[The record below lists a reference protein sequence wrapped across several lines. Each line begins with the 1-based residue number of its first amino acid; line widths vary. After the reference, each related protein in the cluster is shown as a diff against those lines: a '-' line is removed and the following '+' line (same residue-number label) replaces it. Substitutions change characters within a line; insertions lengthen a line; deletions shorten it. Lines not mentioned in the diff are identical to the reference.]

1 MHHSSR
7 SSRAR
12 QYRQNPVNI
21 GLLIDLYLRHKS
33 YVVIH
38 SYLSSYSL
46 TEEQKESYEELKIDI
61 SNNRLHAKE
70 IFQNVQIPR
79 WRSLPEDLRQTFK
92 IAAVGNSEEAVAVSC
107 NLGPRAAKRAAVAS
121 RGAADY
127 VGRKIRD
134 IAGLPR
140 LSPEIALVLE
150 NISDRQGCNP
160 GLHFHAALRIPSDQ
174 IPQLREALTG
184 QFAFDYMEVA
194 SNQAVLVKKVS
205 DPGRWAS
212 YCCKTLRNSEQVDN
226 QASFATNPA
235 SQAGER
241 LYDEVMHWLRKL
253 PALEHLKDELDCL
266 LQPHIKSKPCPEL
279 LRLISLQAE
288 RKRAAQRLRGQ
299 QSRRYKQLAANNPD
313 QFRQEFAE
321 KLSSMTATAYI
332 ATVTLSELADNE
344 ISDNHSDYH
353 STLQETLRERYRELH
368 GVGDWA
374 TSDED
379 DEPLFGYH
387 PEPES

>member
-61 SNNRLHAKE
+61 SNNRQHAKE
-70 IFQNVQIPR
+70 IFQNVQITR

-107 NLGPRAAKRAAVAS
+107 NLGPRAAKRAVMAS

-127 VGRKIRD
+127 VGRKIRE
-134 IAGLPR
+134 IAGLLR

-174 IPQLREALTG
+174 VPQLREALTD

-194 SNQAVLVKKVS
+194 SNQA
-205 DPGRWAS
+205 GR
-212 YCCKTLRNSEQVDN
+212 
-226 QASFATNPA
+226 
-235 SQAGER
+235 
-241 LYDEVMHWLRKL
+241 
-253 PALEHLKDELDCL
+253 
-266 LQPHIKSKPCPEL
+266 
-279 LRLISLQAE
+279 
-288 RKRAAQRLRGQ
+288 
-299 QSRRYKQLAANNPD
+299 
-313 QFRQEFAE
+313 
-321 KLSSMTATAYI
+321 
-332 ATVTLSELADNE
+332 
-344 ISDNHSDYH
+344 
-353 STLQETLRERYRELH
+353 LQELS
-368 GVGDWA
+368 A
-374 TSDED
+374 TR
-379 DEPLFGYH
+379 LLN
-387 PEPES
+387 